1 MYYYTDMR
9 HHFFGVYIFSMF
21 LLYNKRKWTHCKH
34 AFLLFRSWLWKC
46 SGNFLFFCMAAS
58 AAVLPDQSH
67 FKNADRSQHL
77 IHKGQRSWTTHLI
90 HGHTPVQ
97 GTTAQQEPAHEA
109 PKRHALIC
117 DICLVAKKR
126 KCLHYVINT
135 DKVVC
140 KIDQV
145 MCFYNYMHPS

>member
-1 MYYYTDMR
+1 MIHLVCFQVFSF
-9 HHFFGVYIFSMF
+9 HHFFKVYIFSMF

-46 SGNFLFFCMAAS
+46 SGNFLFFCMGAS

-67 FKNADRSQHL
+67 FRNADRSRHL
-77 IHKGQRSWTTHLI
+77 IHKGPRSWTTHLI

-109 PKRHALIC
+109 PKSHALIC
-117 DICLVAKKR
+117 DMCLVAKKENACIMWSIQIR
-126 KCLHYVINT
+126 
-135 DKVVC
+135 
-140 KIDQV
+140 
-145 MCFYNYMHPS
+145 